1 MCVNINKRNF
11 FLLRFIEKCKWP
23 PGLLQIKFYW
33 ILVSNYDIIKYKMPT
48 ITLQT
53 KGYNDLFT
61 WGKKTKTFNL
71 SQVQTN
77 MPG

>member
-1 MCVNINKRNF
+1 MQTLI
-11 FLLRFIEKCKWP
+11 P
-23 PGLLQIKFYW
+23 LQIKFYW
-33 ILVSNYDIIKYKMPT
+33 ILVSNYDIVKHKIPT
-48 ITLQT
+48 IILQT

-61 WGKKTKTFNL
+61 WEKNKTFNL